1 MNKNLENKKHW
12 IYGKHAVKAAL
23 SNKNRAC
30 YRLFATSSSLKEL
43 DIVAK
48 ANHPDLVIS
57 VVENKE
63 INKLVGTDALHQ
75 NLALEVEKLA
85 EKTLDDFLNNNN
97 QSSCIVALDQ
107 LTDPHNIGAILR
119 SAAAFSADA
128 VLITD
133 YNSPKDSGTIAKI
146 SSGAMEI
153 VPFIK
158 ITNLS
163 QSLNRLKD
171 AGYWIVGLEGT
182 SPTQLDKVKLD
193 GKIVLVMG
201 SEGTGLRRLTKD
213 TCDILAK
220 LPINP
225 AMESLNVSNAA
236 AIALY
241 ECYKQNNN

>member
-1 MNKNLENKKHW
+1 
-12 IYGKHAVKAAL
+12 
-23 SNKNRAC
+23 
-30 YRLFATSSSLKEL
+30 
-43 DIVAK
+43 
-48 ANHPDLVIS
+48 
-57 VVENKE
+57 
-63 INKLVGTDALHQ
+63 
-75 NLALEVEKLA
+75 
-85 EKTLDDFLNNNN
+85 
-97 QSSCIVALDQ
+97 
-107 LTDPHNIGAILR
+107 
-119 SAAAFSADA
+119 
-128 VLITD
+128 
-133 YNSPKDSGTIAKI
+133 
-146 SSGAMEI
+146 MEI

-163 QSLNRLKD
+163 QSLNRLKY